1 MMRIEAY
8 RLAGWQLLVTALIAA
23 FMGWLGGMNWAV
35 SALAGGSIG
44 LVTNLWQALRMARV
58 AGTAPESFLGS
69 LYLSELIKAVLT
81 VALFIFAIK
90 VFRVDLVPTI
100 SGYGAC
106 FLVHL
111 VTVRRNF
118 LPADPAVLE
127 ANRIAREERAR
138 LGNVDDEDRDD
149 I

>member
-8 RLAGWQLLVTALIAA
+8 RLAGWQLLVTAVIAGLMA
-23 FMGWLGGMNWAV
+23 LLGGTNWAV
-35 SALAGGSIG
+35 SALAGGAIG
-44 LVTNLWQALRMARV
+44 LVTNLWQALRMARL
-58 AGTAPESFLGS
+58 AGSAPEKFLGG
-69 LYLSELIKAVLT
+69 LYVSELIKAVLT

-90 VFRVDLVPTI
+90 VFQVELVPTI

-106 FLVHL
+106 FVVHL
-111 VTVRRNF
+111 VTVKRNF

-138 LGNVDDEDRDD
+138 LGNVDEDRDET
-149 I
+149 